1 MCDMPIKNQRRFF
14 QTDLQAP
21 RKTSTRDSFRPHAAL
36 SSHRTRD
43 GPEARVPA
51 PPSARSRFRAHR
63 HGADGGGGHPPHR
76 PRARGGG
83 REPVLRQDGEPGG
96 AGGPRGGGGGAAA
109 AARLAM
115 CGPWARRP
123 AVARRLAFHHPRR
136 AARDSG
142 RGRAAPARAHE
153 LARSSLCKTA
163 LICCA
168 DVVRAYGDAAF
179 EFLED
184 ESREGR
190 QHDGSGGTGAPSL
203 MHTLLHKAALDK
215 RFVMDEAKRTLLLI
229 IERLDP
235 DALVREILLA
245 RVESKND
252 KVRAVVAMCLREAV
266 DESLRR
272 AEEHAVRGTELATDA
287 DGVESDAA
295 ASCAATEGDAL
306 LRGGVV
312 RQRQAARGARAR
324 ATAAGDAQTLARRAR
339 RRGERGGR
347 MADARG
353 EDAGEIGRR
362 QDRRCVDER
371 PRRARRSDRREQT
384 DDDDEDV
391 FVSSRACVVRDAW
404 LDDRSDETRRSI

>member
-1 MCDMPIKNQRRFF
+1 MAC
-14 QTDLQAP
+14 
-21 RKTSTRDSFRPHAAL
+21 
-36 SSHRTRD
+36 
-43 GPEARVPA
+43 
-51 PPSARSRFRAHR
+51 
-63 HGADGGGGHPPHR
+63 GG
-76 PRARGGG
+76 
-83 REPVLRQDGEPGG
+83 L
-96 AGGPRGGGGGAAA
+96 
-109 AARLAM
+109 L
-115 CGPWARRP
+115 
-123 AVARRLAFHHPRR
+123 VARRLAFHHPDVLLGTLDAVVLRL
-136 AARDSG
+136 
-142 RGRAAPARAHE
+142 RAHMNS
-153 LARSSLCKTA
+153 LRSSLCKTA

-272 AEEHAVRGTELATDA
+272 AEEHAVRGTEPETDA

-295 ASCAATEGDAL
+295 ASCAATEGGRAVA
-306 LRGGVV
+306 RGGVV
-312 RQRQAARGARAR
+312 CQRQAARGARAR

-339 RRGERGGR
+339 RRGERG
-347 MADARG
+347 
-353 EDAGEIGRR
+353 
-362 QDRRCVDER
+362 
-371 PRRARRSDRREQT
+371 
-384 DDDDEDV
+384 
-391 FVSSRACVVRDAW
+391 DAW
-404 LDDRSDETRRSI
+404 QTHVERTRAKSVAVKIVKLC